1 MKVGISDKEIIAI
14 SDQIRFLDKLYERQM
29 NTLLAVEKIKTEAFS
44 SGKVG
49 RKSKTTNKLIFLK
62 LISEEI
68 GTTSR
73 EALAA
78 WAAEKHA
85 KESRRLWGRFGY
97 EKLQLKILN
106 FIKNYPIK

>member
-1 MKVGISDKEIIAI
+1 M
-14 SDQIRFLDKLYERQM
+14 
-29 NTLLAVEKIKTEAFS
+29 
-44 SGKVG
+44 
-49 RKSKTTNKLIFLK
+49 K